1 MRWNTSS
8 SNTDRGRFSI
18 IEAFL
23 DDNGDRLRSCV
34 FLYLMK
40 KTGEINE
47 FNSGGV

>member
-8 SNTDRGRFSI
+8 SNIDRGRFLIVDTLLEDDGGCLSVGCFSI
-18 IEAFL
+18 SDE
-23 DDNGDRLRSCV
+23 
-34 FLYLMK
+34 